1 MTPVKRALAVV
12 CALVALAGCS
22 SDGGGG
28 SADDTS
34 ETTATTVPTTTTVP
48 APTPDELAAAVCA
61 AQRVRPSAR
70 ISNPEITEL
79 SGIVAMDSGWWAH
92 NDSGDSA
99 RVFRLATD
107 GSTLATV
114 NLADVEATDW
124 EDITS
129 AGPASG
135 ELFVGDIG
143 DNGAVRPEILV
154 QHITIP
160 DPVPTGEVTLPPEN
174 LQTITLRYPGGP
186 RDAETLLV
194 DPVTRDLIVVHKVF
208 GGDSELY
215 VAPEDDWSDGEAVLE
230 EAGTVAVG
238 DSPLDAT
245 TAGDIGFDG
254 QVVALRTYAAI
265 LVFPRQE
272 EQSVAEALATNQP
285 CNATTAIEVQ
295 GEALAF
301 TPEGYVTISEG
312 ERSRINRF
320 AVTVPTVP

>member
-12 CALVALAGCS
+12 CVALAAVACS
-22 SDGGGG
+22 SDDGGDASG
-28 SADDTS
+28 DTP

-48 APTPDELAAAVCA
+48 GPTPDELAAAVCA

-79 SGIVAMDSGWWAH
+79 SGIAAMDSGWWVH

-99 RVFRLATD
+99 RVFRLAED
-107 GSTLATV
+107 GTTLATV
-114 NLADVEATDW
+114 NLDGVEATDW
-124 EDITS
+124 EDIAS

-143 DNGAVRPEILV
+143 DNGAVRSEILV
-154 QHITIP
+154 QHVTIP
-160 DPVPTGEVTLPPEN
+160 DPVPTGEVSLPPED
-174 LQTITLRYPGGP
+174 LQTITLHYPNGP

-194 DPVTRDLIVVHKVF
+194 DPVTRDLVVVHKVF

-215 VAPEDDWSDGEAVLE
+215 VAAEDDWSDGDATLEA
-230 EAGTVAVG
+230 AGTVAVG
-238 DSPLDAT
+238 DTPLDAT

-265 LVFPRQE
+265 LVFPRE
-272 EQSVAEALATNQP
+272 EDQTVTEALADNQP
-285 CNATTAIEVQ
+285 CNATAPIEVQ

-320 AVTVPTVP
+320 AVTVPTVS

>member
-12 CALVALAGCS
+12 CVALVAVACS
-22 SDGGGG
+22 SDDGGDA
-28 SADDTS
+28 SVDTP

-48 APTPDELAAAVCA
+48 GPTPDELAAAVCA

-79 SGIVAMDSGWWAH
+79 SGVVAMESGWWVH

-99 RVFRLATD
+99 RVFRLAED
-107 GSTLATV
+107 GTTLATV
-114 NLADVEATDW
+114 NLDGVEATDW
-124 EDITS
+124 EDIAS

-143 DNGAVRPEILV
+143 DNGAVRSEILV
-154 QHITIP
+154 QHVTIP
-160 DPVPTGEVTLPPEN
+160 DPVPTGDVSLPPED
-174 LQTITLRYPGGP
+174 LQTITLHYPNGP

-194 DPVTRDLIVVHKVF
+194 DPVTRDLVVVHKVF

-215 VAPEDDWSDGEAVLE
+215 VAAEDDWSDGDATLEA
-230 EAGTVAVG
+230 AGTVAVG
-238 DSPLDAT
+238 DTPLDAT

-265 LVFPRQE
+265 LVFPRE
-272 EQSVAEALATNQP
+272 EDQTVTEALADNQP
-285 CNATTAIEVQ
+285 CNATAPIEVQ

-320 AVTVPTVP
+320 AVTVPTVS